1 MSAQSDANKV
11 SGTAV
16 SVPESPTTARP
27 FEMDDD
33 DVQESTGLESSG
45 TATAP
50 GVASTTTTGSAAAA
64 ARAPE
69 EAAPPK
75 PQRPMTEAQKHQ
87 MMLKEAFPTLD
98 DAVIRAVLTAS
109 GGKIDP
115 AFNALLEMT
124 DPDAASREVEEPAPP
139 QPPRPSAVQGAT
151 AQSQLEADELY
162 ARQLAQHYENVGAYE
177 ERTSRR
183 PARQQTGLDPSRNYR
198 GQGSAN
204 REPERN
210 FMDDDLPIIK
220 ENLRK
225 GFQETQ
231 KTVNTWFQTIKKRI
245 DEEFSDE
252 PQQQGQQSMG
262 RGQSSQAGRGQYGTG
277 RASADASRRSGDY
290 ERYDADPQVLS
301 DDFAGMKF
309 NTDGTPVGRAQPN
322 PNIFRPPPPS
332 VSPKP
337 GADGRKVAFRDGAE
351 EIGDVYNVSP
361 QSTGTSPA
369 PGAGATAS
377 GNAGKPSKWQPLS
390 TVEPSPIADNDPFS
404 LGDSDDDKDSSHTS
418 SGTKGH
424 KKTASSTSGGDI
436 KMEDAER
443 LRKAAAEAMNDSLVD
458 DKKKGG
464 ETTVKKD

>member
-1 MSAQSDANKV
+1 
-11 SGTAV
+11 
-16 SVPESPTTARP
+16 
-27 FEMDDD
+27 MDDD
-33 DVQESTGLESSG
+33 DVQDTSGLESPARTPAAG
-45 TATAP
+45 TTSTTTG
-50 GVASTTTTGSAAAA
+50 GVAAASTTTTGET
-64 ARAPE
+64 AP
-69 EAAPPK
+69 AKTP
-75 PQRPMTEAQKHQ
+75 RPMTEAQKHQ
-87 MMLKEAFPTLD
+87 TMLEEAFPSLD
-98 DAVIRAVLTAS
+98 TAVIRAVLTAS

-124 DPDAASREVEEPAPP
+124 DPDAASREVDEPAPP
-139 QPPRPSAVQGAT
+139 QPPRPTVAPEGLSP
-151 AQSQLEADELY
+151 QSQLEADELY

-177 ERTSRR
+177 DRTSHR
-183 PARQQTGLDPSRNYR
+183 PARQQTGLDPSRNYHGR
-198 GQGSAN
+198 DDSS

-210 FMDDDLPIIK
+210 FMDDELPVIR

-252 PQQQGQQSMG
+252 PQQQTQQGVG
-262 RGQSSQAGRGQYGTG
+262 RGQSSQAGYGQYRGG
-277 RASADASRRSGDY
+277 RANADASRRSGDY

-309 NTDGTPVGRAQPN
+309 NNDGTPVGRAQPN

-351 EIGDVYNVSP
+351 EIGDAYNVSP
-361 QSTGTSPA
+361 QSTGTTPA
-369 PGAGATAS
+369 PGAGTSA
-377 GNAGKPSKWQPLS
+377 AGKPSKWQPLS

-404 LGDSDDDKDSSHTS
+404 LGDSDDDKDSTHT
-418 SGTKGH
+418 GTGSKASGH
-424 KKTASSTSGGDI
+424 KKTASSTSGSDI
-436 KMEDAER
+436 KNEDAER

-458 DKKKGG
+458 DKEPAK
-464 ETTVKKD
+464 TTVKKD